1 MASCV
6 FRRFPP
12 CFCRAF
18 PVEWKT
24 NSSQFAFLEN
34 AVGVSRPEVLPNK
47 QRGPSPGVFPRLG
60 PFLYSTPFFFI
71 SNAER
76 WLPVFRKVF
85 ACFRRA
91 SPMERKANSSQFAFV
106 GNTVG
111 AKRRCASAV
120 GAEGTVCARRRRE
133 RHCVPAVGAKRRCA
147 SAVGA
152 EGTVCPP

>member
-1 MASCV
+1 MGCRTMASCV

-71 SNAER
+71 SNVER
-76 WLPVFRKVF
+76 WLPVFRKFF
-85 ACFRRA
+85 ACFCRERR
-91 SPMERKANSSQFAFV
+91 
-106 GNTVG
+106 
-111 AKRRCASAV
+111 RREKV
-120 GAEGTVCARRRRE
+120 LRARRRRE
-133 RHCVPAVGAKRRCA
+133 RHYVPAFR
-147 SAVGA
+147 
-152 EGTVCPP
+152 EMPPTRPDNRLTHDWSIFRIFTCNSTSLL

>member
-1 MASCV
+1 MRKS
-6 FRRFPP
+6 FRRTSYVEHKTKPIAV
-12 CFCRAF
+12 CFRRERRRRERRRA
-18 PVEWKT
+18 
-24 NSSQFAFLEN
+24 S

-76 WLPVFRKVF
+76 WLPVFRKFF

-120 GAEGTVCARRRRE
+120 GAEGTVCARRRRG
-133 RHCVPAVGAKRRCA
+133 RHCVP
-147 SAVGA
+147 AVGA